1 MGKGTL
7 VSVVLLAAFGP
18 LAAQNKKPITINGVT
33 WSSQEAFVASGAR
46 CSTRHVDDIEAAAI
60 DDAVAE
66 RMKKGGKP
74 IGTISV
80 PVYFHVITRGS
91 GVDNGDVT
99 GAVIDQQMKVLDDAF
114 AASGFRFN
122 LISVDRTLNPVWF
135 AMMYGTVAEAQAKS
149 ALRKGGSNALN
160 IYSAGPG
167 GGLLGWATFPS
178 DYRSEPTQDGVVIL
192 HWSMPGGSAAPYNL
206 GDTATH
212 EVGHW
217 LGLFHTF
224 QGGCGA
230 KNDEV
235 ADTSPE
241 RSAAFGCPTGRD
253 TCNGS
258 KSPGVDPI
266 ENFMDYTD
274 DACMYKFTLNQAART
289 QSMWATYRQP

>member
-7 VSVVLLAAFGP
+7 VAVMLLAAFSP
-18 LAAQNKKPITINGVT
+18 LAAQSKKPITINGVT

-46 CSTRHVDDIEAAAI
+46 CSTRHVDDIEAAVI
-60 DDAVAE
+60 GEAVAE
-66 RMKKGGKP
+66 RVKKGGKP
-74 IGTISV
+74 IGTISI

-99 GAVIDQQMKVLDDAF
+99 GAMIDQQMKVLNDAF

-122 LISVDRTLNPVWF
+122 LVSVDRTLNPAWF
-135 AMMYGTVAEAQAKS
+135 TMMYGTVAETEAKS
-149 ALRKGGSNALN
+149 ALHKGGSNALN
-160 IYSAGPG
+160 MYSVSPG
-167 GGLLGWATFPS
+167 GGLLGWATFPFE
-178 DYRSEPTQDGVVIL
+178 YAAQPTQDGVVIL
-192 HWSMPGGSAAPYNL
+192 HSSMPGGSAAPYNL

-241 RSAAFGCPTGRD
+241 RSAAYGCPTGRD

-274 DACMYKFTLNQAART
+274 DACMYKFTLEQAART
-289 QSMWATYRQP
+289 QSMWAAYRQP

>member
-1 MGKGTL
+1 MGKATFISFL
-7 VSVVLLAAFGP
+7 LLAAFSP
-18 LAAQNKKPITINGVT
+18 LAAQNNKPITINGVT

-60 DDAVAE
+60 DAAVAE
-66 RMKKGGKP
+66 GMKKGGKP
-74 IGTISV
+74 IGTISI

-91 GVDNGDVT
+91 GIDNGDVT
-99 GAVIDQQMKVLDDAF
+99 GAMIDQQMKVLNDAF

-122 LISVDRTLNPVWF
+122 LIAVDRTLNPLWF
-135 AMMYGTVAEAQAKS
+135 AMMYGTVAEAEAKS

-167 GGLLGWATFPS
+167 GGLLGWATFPFE
-178 DYRSEPTQDGVVIL
+178 YTAQPTQDGVVIL
-192 HWSMPGGSAAPYNL
+192 HSSMPGGSTAPYNL

-235 ADTSPE
+235 ADTPPE
-241 RSAAFGCPTGRD
+241 RSPAFGCPVGRD

-274 DACMYKFTLNQAART
+274 DACMYKFTLEQAART
-289 QSMWATYRQP
+289 QSMWAAYRQP